1 MLIDREILI
10 NIESFI
16 TYNICCNNF
25 ASTNIF
31 IEKNFVIFKDILL
44 NFWFYK
50 KHNNNSKLE
59 RYIIF
64 DRKND

>member
-44 NFWFYK
+44 NFFYK
-50 KHNNNSKLE
+50 KTQ
-59 RYIIF
+59 
-64 DRKND
+64 